1 MDIVHSIKL
10 VCVFFVSFLCLLF
23 LKVSQ
28 KYDKS
33 YMEDKEMQARRI
45 QDINQQLK
53 SNSMDIQM
61 KRNAQDN
68 EEDDL
73 SMSDRDYDI
82 GESASI

>member
-1 MDIVHSIKL
+1 
-10 VCVFFVSFLCLLF
+10 
-23 LKVSQ
+23 
-28 KYDKS
+28 
-33 YMEDKEMQARRI
+33 MEDKEMQARRI